1 MNVSGR
7 ASDGLSGLARLNRAT
22 SVGFTALAWAF
33 RNEEA
38 FRLEVLGAIVLVPVG
53 VWLGHG
59 GAEKALLA
67 AAVIQVMIVELLNT
81 GIEVVVDRIS
91 VERHALSGLAKDLG
105 SAAVMISLLLATVI
119 WGCIILSR
127 FIG

>member
-1 MNVSGR
+1 MTASGR
-7 ASDGLSGLARLNRAT
+7 ATDGLSGLARLNRAT
-22 SVGFTALAWAF
+22 HVGITALAWAF

-38 FRLEVLGAIVLVPVG
+38 FRLEVLGSVVLLPLAL
-53 VWLGHG
+53 WLGHG
-59 GAEKALLA
+59 GAERALLC

-105 SAAVMISLLLATVI
+105 SAAVMVSLFLASAVWACILLPRLF
-119 WGCIILSR
+119 G
-127 FIG
+127 

>member
-1 MNVSGR
+1 MNVEGR
-7 ASDGLSGLARLNRAT
+7 ATDGLSGLTRLNRAT
-22 SVGFTALAWAF
+22 RVGITALAWAF

-38 FRLEVLGAIVLVPVG
+38 FRLEVLGAVVLVPLG
-53 VWLGHG
+53 LWLGQG
-59 GAEKALLA
+59 GAERALLA
-67 AAVIQVMIVELLNT
+67 AAILQVMIVELLNT

-119 WGCIILSR
+119 WATILLPR
-127 FIG
+127 FLG

>member
-1 MNVSGR
+1 MIVSGR

-38 FRLEVLGAIVLVPVG
+38 FRLEVLGAVVLVPLG
-53 VWLGHG
+53 LWAGHG
-59 GAEKALLA
+59 GVERALLA
-67 AAVIQVMIVELLNT
+67 AAILQVMVVELLNT

-91 VERHALSGLAKDLG
+91 TEHHALSGLAKDLG
-105 SAAVMISLLLATVI
+105 SASVMISLLLATVI
-119 WGCIILSR
+119 WACVLLPR
-127 FIG
+127 FF

>member
-1 MNVSGR
+1 MTASGR
-7 ASDGLSGLARLNRAT
+7 ATDGLSGWARLNRAT
-22 SVGFTALAWAF
+22 NVGITALVWAF

-38 FRLEVLGAIVLVPVG
+38 FRLEVLGAVVLVPLG
-53 VWLGHG
+53 VWLGRS

-105 SAAVMISLLLATVI
+105 SAAVMVSLFLATTI
-119 WGCIILSR
+119 WACILLPPL
-127 FIG
+127 FG

>member
-1 MNVSGR
+1 MTDVSGR

-22 SVGFTALAWAF
+22 SVGFTALSWAF

-38 FRLEVLGAIVLVPVG
+38 FRLEVLGAIVLVPLG
-53 VWLGHG
+53 IWLGHG

-105 SAAVMISLLLATVI
+105 SAAVMISLLLATVVWSCVI
-119 WGCIILSR
+119 VPR
-127 FIG
+127 FF

>member
-105 SAAVMISLLLATVI
+105 SAAVMISLLLATVVWACVI
-119 WGCIILSR
+119 VPR
-127 FIG
+127 FF

>member
-1 MNVSGR
+1 MNVTGR

-38 FRLEVLGAIVLVPVG
+38 FRLEVLGAVVLIPLAL
-53 VWLGHG
+53 WLGHSG
-59 GAEKALLA
+59 MERALLA
-67 AAVIQVMIVELLNT
+67 AAILQVMIVELLNT
-81 GIEVVVDRIS
+81 AVEVVVDRIS
-91 VERHALSGLAKDLG
+91 IERHALSGLAKDLG

-119 WGCIILSR
+119 WACILLPR
-127 FIG
+127 VF

>member
-1 MNVSGR
+1 MNVEGR
-7 ASDGLSGLARLNRAT
+7 ATDGLSGLTRLQRAT
-22 SVGFTALAWAF
+22 RVGFTALAWAF

-38 FRLEVLGAIVLVPVG
+38 FRLEVLGAVVLVPLG
-53 VWLGHG
+53 LWLGHG

-91 VERHALSGLAKDLG
+91 TERHALSGLAKDLG
-105 SAAVMISLLLATVI
+105 SAAVMISLLLATIV
-119 WGCIILSR
+119 WAAVLLPR
-127 FIG
+127 FFS